1 MKPKILIVD
10 DLTAELAAIAQAFSP
25 ENYHVLQAKDG
36 DQALSLIEQEN
47 PDLVILDVIMPKI
60 NGFEVIREI
69 RSNPKTEKL
78 PVVFCSQKNTEID
91 KTWGM
96 DLGADAYVSKPF
108 DPQQLREIVNR
119 LLMA

>member
-1 MKPKILIVD
+1 MKPKILVVD
-10 DLTAELAAIAQAFSP
+10 DLSAELEAITQVFAP
-25 ENYHVLQAKDG
+25 ENYHVLQAKNG
-36 DQALSLIEQEN
+36 DEALTLIEQEK
-47 PDLVILDVIMPKI
+47 PDLVVLDVIMPKI

-69 RSNPKTEKL
+69 RGNPKTEKL
-78 PVVFCSQKNTEID
+78 PVVFCSQKDTDID

-96 DLGADAYVSKPF
+96 DLGADAYVAKPF